1 MTAARTE
8 IASRFPVEHDDQEA
22 LRDFFEIYDAHRDE
36 ISKALEAW
44 AAQHSELGPL
54 LDAVPADVRE
64 EQARVSRDL
73 MRGAVFEGRWDD
85 YLSHL
90 RDQGLHYAQAGLG
103 FATWFEL
110 VGGFRREVRPHVVA
124 RLGSDPERMQ
134 RVLEAMNRFVDTAMG
149 AVGEAYLD
157 AKQEQIRIQQEAI
170 RELSTPV
177 LPVQDGILILP
188 VVGMIDSVR
197 AQQITQRLLEGIAAH
212 RARAVVLDVTG
223 VPAVDSAVANHL
235 LQTVQA
241 ASLMGARVVVTGMS
255 AANAQT
261 LVRIGVDLAGLVTIG
276 DLRGGIEEA
285 HRAIGRTAGSAET
298 PSVAESR

>member
-90 RDQGLHYAQAGLG
+90 RDQGC
-103 FATWFEL
+103 TT
-110 VGGFRREVRPHVVA
+110 RRPASDSRRGSSWSVASVA
-124 RLGSDPERMQ
+124 RCVRTSSPGW
-134 RVLEAMNRFVDTAMG
+134 EATRSG
-149 AVGEAYLD
+149 C
-157 AKQEQIRIQQEAI
+157 
-170 RELSTPV
+170 
-177 LPVQDGILILP
+177 
-188 VVGMIDSVR
+188 
-197 AQQITQRLLEGIAAH
+197 
-212 RARAVVLDVTG
+212 
-223 VPAVDSAVANHL
+223 SA
-235 LQTVQA
+235 
-241 ASLMGARVVVTGMS
+241 SWR
-255 AANAQT
+255 
-261 LVRIGVDLAGLVTIG
+261 R
-276 DLRGGIEEA
+276 
-285 HRAIGRTAGSAET
+285 
-298 PSVAESR
+298 